1 MSKSYGNTIA
11 LFEDEKVLK
20 KKVMGIMTDSTPV
33 EAPKDPE
40 GSSIVALYKL
50 FASSADVV
58 AMEADFRAGGI
69 GYGEFKKRL
78 LGAILEY
85 TSGFRAR
92 RMALEAEP
100 GVAERVLKHGAERA
114 RVVAR
119 RTMER
124 VRSAV
129 GLR

>member
-11 LFEDEKVLK
+11 LFEEEKVLK
-20 KKVMGIMTDSTPV
+20 KKVMGITTDSTPV

-50 FASSADVV
+50 FASCADVAV
-58 AMEADFRAGGI
+58 MEADFRAGGI

-78 LGAILEY
+78 LGAILEF
-85 TSGFRAR
+85 TGEFRTR
-92 RMALEAEP
+92 RAALEAEP
-100 GVAERVLKHGAERA
+100 GVAERVLKEGAERA

-124 VRSAV
+124 VRGAV